1 MKRKSTYLQVFLM
14 GIAVS
19 MMTVSPVMAAGPL
32 ADKSNTSYDEETWA
46 KLQDNILEYEEIP
59 LLIHEYNP
67 TMADARENM
76 EKAIR
81 DLKDNADELRSHQ
94 RKMESLKDQAKGS
107 GNDVN
112 EIVGYATSEE
122 ILKQMAKG
130 MEALGQQI
138 AGNKNTIRTMQKA
151 EEDLAEAVRKVMI
164 MYDSARRQ
172 NQTLNQMIEMY
183 DAQYQLVS
191 NKYAQGMATESEV
204 YAAQVNQLS
213 AKSGLEALES
223 SLLSMK
229 PMLCYLTGW
238 PADGNPEIGEVPP
251 LNLAELGEINLEE
264 DTRKAIGN
272 NAILQEQRHSA
283 KGKTNDGV
291 KARLAMIEE
300 GDEKLTVEMK
310 RLYDDIFIKKTAYES
325 AQLGLQSAQRSRD
338 YYDRM
343 YQEGMISRSEC
354 LAMQIASCQKT
365 VAFQSADLE
374 LRQAINTYKAAVRGA
389 AAVTD

>member
-1 MKRKSTYLQVFLM
+1 MKRKSTYLKVLWM

-46 KLQDNILEYEEIP
+46 KLQDNVLEYEEIP
-59 LLIHEYNP
+59 LLIHEFNP
-67 TMADARENM
+67 TLADMRENM

-81 DLKDNADELRSHQ
+81 DLKDNEDELRSHQ
-94 RKMESLKDQAKGS
+94 RKMESLKDQAKGNGS
-107 GNDVN
+107 DVE
-112 EIVGYATSEE
+112 EITGYATSEAV
-122 ILKQMAKG
+122 LKRMANS
-130 MEALGQQI
+130 MEALGQQL
-138 AGNKNTIRTMQKA
+138 AGNKNTIQTMQKA

-172 NQTLNQMIEMY
+172 SQTLNQMIEVY

-191 NKYAQGMATESEV
+191 NKYAQGMATENEV

-213 AKSGLEALES
+213 AKSGLEGLES
-223 SLLSMK
+223 SLSSMK
-229 PMLCYLTGW
+229 PVMCYLTGW

-251 LNLAELGEINLEE
+251 INLDELGEINLEE

-272 NAILQEQRHSA
+272 NATLQEQRHSA
-283 KGKTNDGV
+283 EGKTNDGV

-300 GDEKLTVEMK
+300 GDEKLTVEMR
-310 RLYDDIFIKKTAYES
+310 RLYDDIFIKKTAYEA

-338 YYDRM
+338 YHDRM
-343 YQEGMISRSEC
+343 YREGMISRSEC

-374 LRQAINTYKAAVRGA
+374 LRQAINTYKAAVRGTA
-389 AAVTD
+389 SVID